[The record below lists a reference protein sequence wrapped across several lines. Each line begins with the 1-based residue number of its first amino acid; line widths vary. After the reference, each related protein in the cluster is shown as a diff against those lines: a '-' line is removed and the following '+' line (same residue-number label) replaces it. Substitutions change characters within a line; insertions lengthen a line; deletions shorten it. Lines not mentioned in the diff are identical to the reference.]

1 MRRETGERRATR
13 AWLLRELHAARDPGY
28 RDFHAALVPNVDKKT
43 ILGVR
48 VPVLRALA
56 AEFAENAAPGELDR
70 FLDDLPHRFFEENQV
85 HMFLVERIRD
95 PVGCLAR
102 LERFLPFVDNWAVC
116 DGKAPK
122 ALLKDEAGLRER
134 IRAWLKSDR
143 PYVVRFGIVMLMTW
157 WLDERFDARVLR
169 EVASVKCSR
178 FSDAEPARDRYYV
191 RMAVAWFFAT
201 ALAKRWDETLPWV
214 AGNKLEPWVRA
225 KTVQKARESFRVT
238 PAQKEELRRLGRSS
252 GIRD

>member
-1 MRRETGERRATR
+1 MTR
-13 AWLLRELHAARDPGY
+13 AELLRKLRAARDPGY
-28 RDFHAALVPNVDKKT
+28 REFHAALVPNVPKET

-48 VPVLRALA
+48 VPALRRLA
-56 AEFAENAAPGELDR
+56 ADFAKNAAPGELER
-70 FLDDLPHRFFEENQV
+70 FLDDLPHRFFEENQI
-85 HMFLVERIRD
+85 HMFVVSAIRD
-95 PVGCLAR
+95 PDECLAR

-122 ALLKDEAGLRER
+122 ALLRDERPFRER

-143 PYVVRFGIVMLMTW
+143 PYVVRFGIVMLMTY

-169 EVASVKCSR
+169 EVAAVKGTR
-178 FSDAEPARDRYYV
+178 FSDDEPARDRYYV

-201 ALAKRWDETLPWV
+201 ALAKRWDEALPWV
-214 AGNKLEPWVRA
+214 AGDKLEPWVRA
-225 KTVQKARESFRVT
+225 KTIQKARESFRVT